1 MPIPPRDVFWEDLAV
16 GDVAVATGRTVT
28 EADITAFAGLS
39 GDFVPL
45 HTDHVAA
52 SEGPFGERIAHG
64 LLGLSMASGGLL
76 RAAGLERTVLA
87 FLSVNWTFT
96 APVRIGDTL
105 LASATVAATRPSRDP
120 RRGLVTLA
128 VVVRNQ
134 AGAVVQQGEWVF
146 LVRRREPAA
155 AGEAPPEETSG
166 PAAEGEAAGARAA
179 GGASADEG
187 AAGGR
192 AAGGAAG
199 EAGAASRPAPRTR
212 SRTGRRRRAP
222 RSPA

>member
-1 MPIPPRDVFWEDLAV
+1 MPIPQRDVYWEDLAV
-16 GDVAVATGRTVT
+16 GDTAAATGRTVT
-28 EADITAFAGLS
+28 EADIVAFAGLS

-45 HTDHVAA
+45 HTDQVAA
-52 SEGPFGERIAHG
+52 SEGPFGERVAHG

-105 LASATVAATRPSRDP
+105 TASATVAATQPSRDP

-134 AGAVVQQGEWVF
+134 AGVVVQQGEWVF

-155 AGEAPPEETSG
+155 AGEEAREEISGSTAASGEEAPGEGTVEEG
-166 PAAEGEAAGARAA
+166 AAEEAAVDEARAA
-179 GGASADEG
+179 GPEPAY
-187 AAGGR
+187 
-192 AAGGAAG
+192 
-199 EAGAASRPAPRTR
+199 EAGPSAADAQHDE
-212 SRTGRRRRAP
+212 A
-222 RSPA
+222 